1 MIFDE
6 SYGIILLY
14 VQVQLQGEMKMV
26 VSVCIGSSCHLKGS
40 YDIIT
45 TFKDLIAQHKLE
57 DKVELAA
64 AFCLG
69 HCIDGVTIKVDEEL
83 VTGVNKENMN
93 EVFERYILQ
102 KAGV

>member
-14 VQVQLQGEMKMV
+14 VQVQLEGEMKMV

-69 HCIDGVTIKVDEEL
+69 HCIDGVTMKVDEEL

>member
-14 VQVQLQGEMKMV
+14 VQVQLEGEMKMV

>member
-1 MIFDE
+1 MIFGE

-14 VQVQLQGEMKMV
+14 VQVQLEGEMKMV

>member
-1 MIFDE
+1 
-6 SYGIILLY
+6 
-14 VQVQLQGEMKMV
+14 MV

-45 TFKDLIAQHKLE
+45 TFKNLIAQHKLE